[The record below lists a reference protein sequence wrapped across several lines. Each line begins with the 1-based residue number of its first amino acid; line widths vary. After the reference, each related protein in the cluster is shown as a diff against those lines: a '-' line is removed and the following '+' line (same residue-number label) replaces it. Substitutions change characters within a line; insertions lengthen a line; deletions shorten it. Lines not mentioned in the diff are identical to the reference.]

1 MTPRWG
7 MERPEGRRPSRKM
20 RLYEAPFASSGTGL
34 HFRK

>member
-7 MERPEGRRPSRKM
+7 LEPQGVGAFLQRC
-20 RLYEAPFASSGTGL
+20 RLYEAPFVSSGTGL